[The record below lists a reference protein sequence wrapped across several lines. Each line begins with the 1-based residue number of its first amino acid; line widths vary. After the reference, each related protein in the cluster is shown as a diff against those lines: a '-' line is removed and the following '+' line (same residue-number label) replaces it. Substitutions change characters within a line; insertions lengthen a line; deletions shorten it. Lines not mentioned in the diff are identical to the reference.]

1 MDNKLKK
8 IGIIAILFTLVA
20 LTWGTTWM
28 AMKIA
33 VTVIPP
39 IYATGLRF
47 LVAAPLLLLL
57 AYFTQTPLLF
67 PKGRRGFQLL
77 VCVAYFAIPFTL
89 MIYGERY
96 VSSALASII
105 FANMPVA
112 VLMVSVMVLGERI
125 SISQLTGLIIGVISL
140 SGILWLEST
149 GSGET
154 RWPGVAALLAAVF
167 IHAVMYVLCKKHGQK
182 VSVLTYNALPCLGAG
197 ILLFTLGYFTEKPDT
212 SLFTPYALLS
222 VGYLGLVAGVFGI
235 LAYFALQQR
244 ASAFQASLVFLV
256 FPLIAITIEKLVDK
270 TTIANASLWLI
281 APLLIGILMTLYTS
295 RNVKQPSHSTKNKP
309 QLEISHQ

>member
-33 VTVIPP
+33 VSVIPP

-57 AYFTQTPLLF
+57 AYFTRTPLLF
-67 PKGRRGFQLL
+67 PKGKRGFQLL

-140 SGILWLEST
+140 SGILLLEST
-149 GSGET
+149 GNGEN
-154 RWPGVAALLAAVF
+154 RWPGIAALLAAVF

-182 VSVLTYNALPCLGAG
+182 ISVLTYNALPCLGAG

-270 TTIANASLWLI
+270 TTITNTSLWLI
-281 APLLIGILMTLYTS
+281 APLLIGILMTLYTT
-295 RNVKQPSHSTKNKP
+295 RNVKQPSPNTKNKP
-309 QLEISHQ
+309 QLEVSP